1 MNASYFQDQGKT
13 ETSLT
18 GPGYVLMFI
27 LIAMLVGSINYSN
40 NMAYIM
46 CFLLTALFMVAFLY
60 TRNNLKGLEVLNIQ
74 SYPVFAG
81 DNLQF
86 SFEWHNRPRGR
97 RIAVYAVINDG
108 YAPLSAE
115 DFSGPFIVD
124 PLSRVTGKISIPVP
138 DRGRFNLPHIT
149 LFSVYPLG
157 LFQVKC
163 RCRIDKW
170 YIVYPKPSGNM
181 SWPEPEIHEDDDS
194 EGFYSRGG
202 DDFVGIR
209 PYRPGESQHHVDWK
223 AVARGRP
230 MSIKEFTGG
239 GSMQQWFD
247 WNTAGSLKTEARIS
261 QLTRWVLEADR
272 QGNEFGLR
280 LPGHEI
286 KPDLS
291 PGHVTKC
298 LETLALYNFKTR

>member
-1 MNASYFQDQGKT
+1 MKTSSYIEEGKIKT
-13 ETSLT
+13 YLT
-18 GPGYVLMFI
+18 GPGWVLMFV
-27 LIAMLVGSINYSN
+27 LITMLIGSINYSN

-46 CFLLTALFMVAFLY
+46 CFLLTALMMVAFLY
-60 TRNNLKGLEVLNIQ
+60 TRNNLKGLEILNIL

-81 DNLQF
+81 DTLQF
-86 SFEWHNRPRGR
+86 SFELHNRTRGR
-97 RIAVYAVINDG
+97 RIAVYGVIDNG
-108 YAPLSAE
+108 YGPLSVE
-115 DFSGPFIVD
+115 DFSGPFIVE

-138 DRGRFNLPHIT
+138 RRGRFNLSHIT

-157 LFQVKC
+157 LFQVKYHC
-163 RCRIDKW
+163 HVDKW
-170 YIVYPKPSGNM
+170 YIVYPKPYGNM
-181 SWPEPEIHEDDDS
+181 VWPEPEIHDDENS

-239 GSMQQWFD
+239 GSSQQWFD
-247 WNTAGSLKTEARIS
+247 WNSPGNLETEDRIS
-261 QLTRWVLEADR
+261 QLTRWVLEADQ
-272 QGNEFGLR
+272 QGHEFGLR
-280 LPGHEI
+280 IPGNEI

-291 PGHVTKC
+291 PGHTVKC
-298 LETLALYNFKTR
+298 LETLALFNAGKK